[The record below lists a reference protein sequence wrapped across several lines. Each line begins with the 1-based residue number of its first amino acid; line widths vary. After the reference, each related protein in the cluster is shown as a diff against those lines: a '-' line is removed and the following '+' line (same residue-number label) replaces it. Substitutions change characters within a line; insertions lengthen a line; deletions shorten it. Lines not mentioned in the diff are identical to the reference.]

1 MEFKEEKKV
10 LEKKTEVTR
19 RKFLKKAAYAAP
31 ALIVMGQLARPTN
44 ADAIG
49 GPVSQ
54 PANTDTG
61 F

>member
-31 ALIVMGQLARPTN
+31 VLMVMGQLARPTH

-49 GPVSQ
+49 PPVSQ
-54 PANTDTG
+54 PDVNGTS